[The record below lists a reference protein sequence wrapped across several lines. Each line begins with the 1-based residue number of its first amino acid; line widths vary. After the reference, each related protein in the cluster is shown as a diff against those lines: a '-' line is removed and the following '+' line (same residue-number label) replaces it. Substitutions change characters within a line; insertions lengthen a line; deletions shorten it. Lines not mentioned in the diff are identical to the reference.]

1 MNEVGLLF
9 QTDNDGI
16 VACQRAFDKYGKNE
30 SMQVIVDCIPFDEDD
45 PHPQLPILHHVAKH
59 APQLLNDF
67 SIRYRSAMYMRD
79 EVGRN
84 FNQVMLA
91 SGKTLYENNGLYFLH
106 MLTDDHVR
114 EIDPVTDLYP
124 FMVAA
129 SDNTSDLSAVYVLLR
144 RNPSLVRGGN
154 PEDRRSRR
162 RRRSTRNRTS
172 NSTKRS
178 KTK

>member
-1 MNEVGLLF
+1 
-9 QTDNDGI
+9 
-16 VACQRAFDKYGKNE
+16 
-30 SMQVIVDCIPFDEDD
+30 
-45 PHPQLPILHHVAKH
+45 
-59 APQLLNDF
+59 
-67 SIRYRSAMYMRD
+67 MRD

-129 SDNTSDLSAVYVLLR
+129 SGNTSDLSAVYVLLR

-154 PEDRRSRR
+154 PENWSTNSSNRRRR
-162 RRRSTRNRTS
+162 RRRSSTRSS
-172 NSTKRS
+172 NSTKRKCS
-178 KTK
+178 K

>member
-1 MNEVGLLF
+1 
-9 QTDNDGI
+9 
-16 VACQRAFDKYGKNE
+16 
-30 SMQVIVDCIPFDEDD
+30 MQIIGECIPFDT
-45 PHPQLPILHHVAKH
+45 PQLPILHHVAKH
-59 APQLLNDF
+59 APHLLNDF
-67 SIRYRSAMYMRD
+67 SIRYRSVIYMRD
-79 EVGRN
+79 KDGRN
-84 FNQVMLA
+84 FNQALLA
-91 SGKTLYENNGLYFLH
+91 SGKTLYKSNALYFLST
-106 MLTDDHVR
+106 LTDDHIK
-114 EIDPVTDLYP
+114 EIDPPTDLYP

-162 RRRSTRNRTS
+162 RRRLTRNRIS